1 MSGYK
6 VRYKPSSKGA
16 RELLHGPE
24 MMSALEACASAIAGD
39 ASSMAMGAGF
49 DGAEFEADVQAGKRR
64 PHAMAK
70 TTNYKSMAA
79 NAHANVLLKALGGGS
94 V

>member
-49 DGAEFEADVQAGKRR
+49 DGAELHSAHGYLLNQF
-64 PHAMAK
+64 
-70 TTNYKSMAA
+70 YS
-79 NAHANVLLKALGGGS
+79 HANVLLKALGGGS